1 MQLIIVVEIMAVL
14 AAAFIYAI
22 LKPEDRANMWRK
34 IQCYSA
40 ARAEGITTYS
50 NLYTQ
55 YKREMGVN

>member
-1 MQLIIVVEIMAVL
+1 MQIIIAVEIMAVL
-14 AAAFIYAI
+14 LALFLYAM
-22 LKPEDRANMWRK
+22 LKPEDRANLWRK

-55 YKREMGVN
+55 YKREMGV